1 MRWPD
6 AIRTYQYPAQQVRH
20 LTVLPRYTVA
30 PVWWRTG
37 TLPVHP
43 SEYNVLCHP
52 SAVFDPFLPPKTTFP
67 AKEIA
72 KPEIFPSLLFYYG
85 MLTITA
91 TRGSRLVLSIPNYNV
106 RKQYYEFMLEEYQD
120 KRHINLNNLMDL
132 FDEMAYEGHWRETLE
147 FIAHAYKENSSV
159 RSAMEGERN
168 IQGFFTAYLSVNAY
182 YLMAPEM
189 ELSHGYCDL
198 FLMPDLMRYEV
209 KHSYILEL
217 KYLSVKDTEE
227 KARTQWQ
234 EAVKQINEYAAAP
247 RVRQLVQN
255 TKLHCIIIQ
264 FRGWELERMEE
275 V

>member
-1 MRWPD
+1 
-6 AIRTYQYPAQQVRH
+6 
-20 LTVLPRYTVA
+20 
-30 PVWWRTG
+30 
-37 TLPVHP
+37 
-43 SEYNVLCHP
+43 
-52 SAVFDPFLPPKTTFP
+52 
-67 AKEIA
+67 
-72 KPEIFPSLLFYYG
+72 

-227 KARTQWQ
+227 KTRTGDGSWSGW
-234 EAVKQINEYAAAP
+234 KKCRP
-247 RVRQLVQN
+247 PVQN
-255 TKLHCIIIQ
+255 NMTVQMKIHTGSQ
-264 FRGWELERMEE
+264 FTFRITLL
-275 V
+275 

>member
-1 MRWPD
+1 MDTLLIIDKDYFNLYNWSSKIKWISEKEWNMAGKGRPTVD
-6 AIRTYQYPAQQVRH
+6 DKRDNQYRVR
-20 LTVLPRYTVA
+20 L
-30 PVWWRTG
+30 
-37 TLPVHP
+37 
-43 SEYNVLCHP
+43 N
-52 SAVFDPFLPPKTTFP
+52 D
-67 AKEIA
+67 
-72 KPEIFPSLLFYYG
+72 
-85 MLTITA
+85 
-91 TRGSRLVLSIPNYNV
+91 
-106 RKQYYEFMLEEYQD
+106 EENQD